1 MNEKGAGYTMRRVL
15 AFALCALLLLPLASA
30 SEAGI
35 NKVIDLSG
43 TPIAAID
50 TPSISHDGDVFDI
63 AVTLSDEAASNGTT
77 VAWTWQ
83 VCINTGVC
91 LTPVPENLSGSND
104 GKQWSATMTPVDE
117 HSYVNFKVTLSFADG
132 NSSNY
137 PETGFGGKIWSDCWI
152 AGNESGGGACS
163 NGDGGV
169 LPALG
174 LVGVLSALGLG
185 AAVIRRD

>member
-43 TPIAAID
+43 TPIATID
-50 TPSISHDGDVFDI
+50 TPSISHDGDVFGI
-63 AVTLSDEAASNGTT
+63 TITLTEEAASLGTS
-77 VAWTWQ
+77 VAWTW
-83 VCINTGVC
+83 VGCINTGICV
-91 LTPVPENLSGSND
+91 TPVSESLCGSN
-104 GKQWSATMTPVDE
+104 GGRQWACVMTPVDE
-117 HSYVNFKVTLSFADG
+117 HSYVNYKVTLSFANG

-137 PETGFGGKIWSDCWI
+137 PETGFGGKIWSDCWV
-152 AGNESGGGACS
+152 AGEETGGGGCS
-163 NGDGGV
+163 TGDGGV
-169 LPALG
+169 LPAIG

>member
-50 TPSISHDGDVFDI
+50 TPSVSHDGDVFDI
-63 AVTLSDEAASNGTT
+63 TITLTDEAASNGTT

-83 VCINTGVC
+83 VCINTGIC
-91 LTPVPENLSGSND
+91 LTPVPENLSGSTD
-104 GKQWSATMTPVDE
+104 GIQWTGAMTPVDE
-117 HSYVNFKVTLSFADG
+117 HSYVNYKVTLSFANG

-137 PETGFGGKIWSDCWI
+137 PETGFGGKIWSDCWV
-152 AGNESGGGACS
+152 AGEETGGGGCS
-163 NGDGGV
+163 TGDGGV
-169 LPALG
+169 LPAIG